1 MDHGAI
7 SPSLMVLFKIKKKSV
22 NISIPINQ
30 ICANLKPE
38 TPDFQKSTKST
49 KPIKMYKL
57 GQESFF
63 CTSLSIW
70 IRWLLPKID
79 CSAAAVQDSEVL
91 LLSQPKPASAV
102 TPTIVVV
109 ICGSAGG

>member
-7 SPSLMVLFKIKKKSV
+7 SPSLMVLFKIKKKTV

-38 TPDFQKSTKST
+38 TPDFKKAPNQPNPSKCISW
-49 KPIKMYKL
+49 M
-57 GQESFF
+57 QESFF